1 MTELS
6 DLWASAAW
14 LLGLT
19 LVALLGV
26 FQGPLRQAWRR
37 RQLAQQ
43 PFPSLWRAVLRQHW
57 PYFKHMPADL
67 QLQLKKRMQIFLA
80 EKPIIGCGGLTVTE
94 EMRVLIAAQAC
105 LLLLNRSQN
114 RFEGVRQVLLYPGA
128 FWVQRPISQEG
139 GIQQEQRR
147 ALSGES
153 WTQGQVIL
161 SWDDVLRGAASPD
174 DGNNVVIHE
183 FAHQLDQA
191 KGAATG
197 LPADISR
204 WQRARWAA
212 VMSGEYAAHQ
222 QRAAAGQVSLLS
234 DYAVTDPAEFFAVAS
249 EVFFEQAEA
258 LSQQHPALYEQLS
271 RYYRLNLLS
280 WS

>member
-1 MTELS
+1 M
-6 DLWASAAW
+6 
-14 LLGLT
+14 
-19 LVALLGV
+19 
-26 FQGPLRQAWRR
+26 
-37 RQLAQQ
+37 
-43 PFPSLWRAVLRQHW
+43 
-57 PYFKHMPADL
+57 
-67 QLQLKKRMQIFLA
+67 
-80 EKPIIGCGGLTVTE
+80 
-94 EMRVLIAAQAC
+94 
-105 LLLLNRSQN
+105 
-114 RFEGVRQVLLYPGA
+114 
-128 FWVQRPISQEG
+128 
-139 GIQQEQRR
+139 
-147 ALSGES
+147 
-153 WTQGQVIL
+153 
-161 SWDDVLRGAASPD
+161 RGAAD
-174 DGNNVVIHE
+174 AGDGQNVVIHE

-234 DYAVTDPAEFFAVAS
+234 DYAITDPAEFFAVAS

>member
-43 PFPSLWRAVLRQHW
+43 PFPAMWRAVLRQHW
-57 PYFKHMPADL
+57 PYFKHMPANL

>member
-1 MTELS
+1 MSELTEVIG
-6 DLWASAAW
+6 SAGLLLVLTLLALGW
-14 LLGLT
+14 LLRE
-19 LVALLGV
+19 
-26 FQGPLRQAWRR
+26 PLAQAWRR
-37 RQLAQQ
+37 RRLAQQ
-43 PFPSLWRAVLRQHW
+43 PFPAAWRAVLRQHW
-57 PYFKHMPADL
+57 PYFRRMPADL
-67 QLQLKKRMQIFLA
+67 QLQLKKRMQVFLA
-80 EKPIIGCGGLTVTE
+80 EKPIIGCGGLEVTD

-105 LLLLNRSQN
+105 LLLLNRSQS
-114 RFEGVRQVLLYPGA
+114 RFDGVRQILLYPGA
-128 FWVQRPISQEG
+128 FWVQRPVTQDG
-139 GIQQEQRR
+139 GVQHEQRR

-153 WTQGQVIL
+153 WVQGQVIL
-161 SWDDVLRGAASPD
+161 SWDDVLRGAAD
-174 DGNNVVIHE
+174 AGDGQNVVIHE